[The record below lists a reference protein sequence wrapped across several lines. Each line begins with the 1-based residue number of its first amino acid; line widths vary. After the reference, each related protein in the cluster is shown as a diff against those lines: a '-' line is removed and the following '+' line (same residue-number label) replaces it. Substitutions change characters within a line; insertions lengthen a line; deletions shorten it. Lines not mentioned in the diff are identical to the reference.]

1 MCGFVVIFLLTLS
14 STIQA
19 SRFKFKPI
27 ASVKQQPM
35 REQVLRLEQAIPD
48 TSNKILFIP
57 NYQTVAKITSHV
69 ETLQGETSMYSATP
83 EFALKHG
90 GPLTAEFLA
99 SVPDWYYDTAR
110 ELGLYPNIDMRVHR
124 LDFSELPAGF
134 DLYPAIPGW
143 HADGEYRET
152 YFSQPD
158 LTRVPVSYHVIA
170 TISTEAS
177 GVSNTQFLDQAI
189 EMEIDVEELD
199 ATSDDPVL
207 GRFRP
212 PSDMNKNSDIANADI
227 ALWSNVHRYVESLP
241 SYQTTMMPDGE
252 IHIFDARSLHKATPV
267 IHQGER
273 VFFRMSMWHKPNFG
287 EGQLSKQEQLY
298 LLPNSSYRPP
308 EIDRY
313 LADRQP
319 PPQIITTFDGQARI
333 SHLAEEQSVFG
344 ASPQYLAQ
352 HGGRVSKKLLAII
365 KDKTEFFS
373 PDFLAP
379 LNRKPVID
387 LVVFRLYP
395 GYRPFFPD
403 YSGKPEAV
411 DQHQSGISPLYIK
424 TAVGPI
430 SVQQPELWLT
440 VSSHD
445 NLVNATEFAD
455 DFILSDGMVV
465 ETSAYTPRRQL
476 PAENRGWRLMMRV
489 RLIPKDDTTAVRK
502 ITQQYVAP
510 SSEDAGW

>member
-1 MCGFVVIFLLTLS
+1 MVSLLVIILLTVS
-14 STIQA
+14 PTIQA
-19 SRFKFKPI
+19 SRFKFKQI
-27 ASVKQQPM
+27 ASIKQQPM
-35 REQVLRLEQAIPD
+35 REQVLRLEQAIPASGD
-48 TSNKILFIP
+48 KILFIP
-57 NYQTVAKITSHV
+57 NYEAVTKITPRV

-99 SVPDWYYDTAR
+99 SVPDWYYNTAKQ
-110 ELGLYPNIDMRVHR
+110 LGLYPNIDMRVHR
-124 LDFSELPAGF
+124 LDFSELPAGV

-170 TISTEAS
+170 TISTEAN

-189 EMEIDVEELD
+189 EMEIGDEQ
-199 ATSDDPVL
+199 ASTSDDPVL

-212 PSDMNKNSDIANADI
+212 PRDMNKTSDIANADI

-241 SYQTTMMPDGE
+241 DYQTTMMPDGE
-252 IHIFDARSLHKATPV
+252 IHIFDARSLHRATPV
-267 IHQGER
+267 IHEGER

-298 LLPNSSYRPP
+298 LLPNSNYQPPQIDSYLT
-308 EIDRY
+308 E
-313 LADRQP
+313 RQP
-319 PPQIITTFDGQARI
+319 PPEVLATFDGQARI

-344 ASPQYLAQ
+344 ASLQDIAQ
-352 HGGRVSKKLLAII
+352 HGGRVSKRLLSII
-365 KDKTEFFS
+365 RDNSEFVS
-373 PDFLAP
+373 PKFLAP
-379 LNRKPVID
+379 LGSKPVID
-387 LVVFRLYP
+387 LVIFRLYP
-395 GYRPFFPD
+395 GYRPFFPN
-403 YSGKPEAV
+403 YHGNPEAV
-411 DQHQSGISPLYIK
+411 DLHMSGISSPYVK
-424 TAVGPI
+424 TAIGPI
-430 SVQQPELWLT
+430 ATQQPELWLT

-455 DFILSDGMVV
+455 GFVLNDGMLVKA
-465 ETSAYTPRRQL
+465 SAYTPRRQL

-489 RLIPKDDTTAVRK
+489 RLVPENDNTPVRK

>member
-1 MCGFVVIFLLTLS
+1 MISLIVIALLTVS

-19 SRFKFKPI
+19 SRFKFKQI
-27 ASVKQQPM
+27 ASIKQQPM

-48 TSNKILFIP
+48 TSNKILFLP
-57 NYQTVAKITSHV
+57 NYETVAKITPYVDS
-69 ETLQGETSMYSATP
+69 LQGETSMYSATP

-99 SVPDWYYDTAR
+99 NVPDWYYDTAR
-110 ELGLYPNIDMRVHR
+110 QLGLYPNIDIRVHR
-124 LDFSELPAGF
+124 LDFAELPAGF

-158 LTRVPVSYHVIA
+158 LTRVPVSFHVIA
-170 TISTEAS
+170 TTSTEAS

-189 EMEIDVEELD
+189 EMEIGDEQ
-199 ATSDDPVL
+199 A
-207 GRFRP
+207 
-212 PSDMNKNSDIANADI
+212 SDIANADV
-227 ALWSNVHRYVESLP
+227 ALWSNVHRYVESLA
-241 SYQTTMMPDGE
+241 SDQTTMMPDGE
-252 IHIFDARSLHKATPV
+252 IHIFDARSLHRATPATR
-267 IHQGER
+267 QGER

-298 LLPNSSYRPP
+298 LLADSNYQPP
-308 EIDRY
+308 TIDNY

-319 PPQIITTFDGQARI
+319 PPKILATFDGKARI

-344 ASPQYLAQ
+344 ASLEYLSQ

-365 KDKTEFFS
+365 KDSSEFFS
-373 PDFLAP
+373 QDFLVP
-379 LNRKPVID
+379 FGSKPVID
-387 LVVFRLYP
+387 LVIFRLYP
-395 GYRPFFPD
+395 GYRPFFPN
-403 YSGKPEAV
+403 YQGNPEAV
-411 DQHQSGISPLYIK
+411 DLSMSGISSPYVK
-424 TAVGPI
+424 TAIGPI
-430 SVQQPELWLT
+430 ATQQPELWLT

-445 NLVNATEFAD
+445 DLVNATEFAD
-455 DFILSDGMVV
+455 GFVLNDGILV
-465 ETSAYTPRRQL
+465 EASAYSPRRQL

-489 RLIPKDDTTAVRK
+489 RLVPENDNTPVRK

>member
-1 MCGFVVIFLLTLS
+1 MKCLVIFILLAVS
-14 STIQA
+14 SISQA

-27 ASVKQQPM
+27 ASVKQPPM

-48 TSNKILFIP
+48 TSDKILFIP

-99 SVPDWYYDTAR
+99 TVPDWYYGTAK

-124 LDFSELPAGF
+124 FSELPDGF

-170 TISTEAS
+170 TISTEAN

-189 EMEIDVEELD
+189 EMEIDK
-199 ATSDDPVL
+199 TSD
-207 GRFRP
+207 
-212 PSDMNKNSDIANADI
+212 MANADV

-241 SYQTTMMPDGE
+241 NYQTTMMPDGE
-252 IHIFDARSLHKATPV
+252 IHIFDARSLHRATPV

-273 VFFRMSMWHKPNFG
+273 AFFRMSMWHKPNLG

-298 LLPNSSYRPP
+298 LLPNSSYQQP
-308 EIDRY
+308 EIDNY
-313 LADRQP
+313 LADQQP
-319 PPQIITTFDGQARI
+319 PPKVIATFDGQARI

-365 KDKTEFFS
+365 KDNSDFFS
-373 PDFLAP
+373 PEFLDP

-387 LVVFRLYP
+387 LLVFRLYP

-403 YSGKPEAV
+403 YHGKPEAI
-411 DQHQSGISPLYIK
+411 DRHTSGIPSSYIK

-430 SVQQPELWLT
+430 ATQQPELWLT

-445 NLVNATEFAD
+445 NLVNSTEFAD
-455 DFILSDGMVV
+455 FLLTDGMIIK
-465 ETSAYTPRRQL
+465 TSAYTPRRQL
-476 PAENRGWRLMMRV
+476 TAENRGWRLMMRV
-489 RLIPKDDTTAVRK
+489 RLVPKDDDTPVRK